1 MVVTKVSSTTALKS
15 CCWLRLGGIC
25 LPSRLARELLLE
37 IKAWSPAVWKCT
49 AVRHCVNPPFPNV
62 CWAKNWTTVPDKRHK
77 GNRIKIPGAKMK
89 KKKKTPS
96 DSSYNLLSFHYSSRN
111 SDGVTINWSDGWCYK
126 NWTAAARG
134 WNGQGRESCYWLYKR
149 AIYHIQARNIGSRFH
164 AQWAVG
170 ARNQ

>member
-89 KKKKTPS
+89 KKKKPHQTARTIF
-96 DSSYNLLSFHYSSRN
+96 FHSITVLEIRMGWRLIEAMG
-111 SDGVTINWSDGWCYK
+111 GVIRTGLQQHADETDRAEK
-126 NWTAAARG
+126 AATGCIKERSITF
-134 WNGQGRESCYWLYKR
+134 RR
-149 AIYHIQARNIGSRFH
+149 AI
-164 AQWAVG
+164 
-170 ARNQ
+170 